1 MIPINKKGV
10 YYLTQIQQSSVAM
23 HHPEVVAAGAAQS
36 HRPAQRHGCS
46 SQDVSRRRPA
56 GRSQGKKRVLQRHG
70 SQHRKTYASTSS
82 PRSQVYAY
90 RSPGSGGG
98 AVEERVFVRWGVR
111 VVVVVEEV
119 CFGVGGEMLL
129 SQQIFRTRA
138 ESQRVAWQAC
148 SPAYNTLS
156 HIQVVCKGFIS
167 ANILKGDV
175 SDVGPEAIAIRVTS
189 AEVIIVA
196 FQHGF

>member
-1 MIPINKKGV
+1 MIQINKKGV

-23 HHPEVVAAGAAQS
+23 HHPEVVAAGAAQ
-36 HRPAQRHGCS
+36 ATDRHS
-46 SQDVSRRRPA
+46 DMVVASQDARRKSPPT
-56 GRSQGKKRVLQRHG
+56 GRSLARQERVLQRQG

-156 HIQVVCKGFIS
+156 HIQVVYKGFIS
-167 ANILKGDV
+167 ANI
-175 SDVGPEAIAIRVTS
+175 
-189 AEVIIVA
+189 
-196 FQHGF
+196 

>member
-82 PRSQVYAY
+82 PPAGSATRSRASI
-90 RSPGSGGG
+90 RMAHP
-98 AVEERVFVRWGVR
+98 E
-111 VVVVVEEV
+111 VVT
-119 CFGVGGEMLL
+119 G
-129 SQQIFRTRA
+129 Q
-138 ESQRVAWQAC
+138 
-148 SPAYNTLS
+148 
-156 HIQVVCKGFIS
+156 
-167 ANILKGDV
+167 
-175 SDVGPEAIAIRVTS
+175 
-189 AEVIIVA
+189 
-196 FQHGF
+196 

>member
-1 MIPINKKGV
+1 MIEIRKACIERPRK
-10 YYLTQIQQSSVAM
+10 YTQPTDATVAM
-23 HHPEVVAAGAAQS
+23 HHPEVVVAGAAQID
-36 HRPAQRHGCS
+36 RQ
-46 SQDVSRRRPA
+46 
-56 GRSQGKKRVLQRHG
+56 QRHG

-82 PRSQVYAY
+82 PPQHVYTY
-90 RSPGSGGG
+90 GSPGSGGG

-111 VVVVVEEV
+111 VVVGVEEV

-156 HIQVVCKGFIS
+156 HIQVVYKGFIS
-167 ANILKGDV
+167 ANI
-175 SDVGPEAIAIRVTS
+175 
-189 AEVIIVA
+189 
-196 FQHGF
+196 

>member
-1 MIPINKKGV
+1 MIQINKKGV

-56 GRSQGKKRVLQRHG
+56 GRSQGKKGCCSDMDRSIARRTHRH
-70 SQHRKTYASTSS
+70 HRHSS
-82 PRSQVYAY
+82 IYTY

-111 VVVVVEEV
+111 VVVVEEV

>member
-1 MIPINKKGV
+1 MIQINKKGV

-156 HIQVVCKGFIS
+156 HIQVVYKGFIS
-167 ANILKGDV
+167 ANI
-175 SDVGPEAIAIRVTS
+175 
-189 AEVIIVA
+189 
-196 FQHGF
+196 